1 MRECT
6 ECGGLLF
13 NKDITC
19 PYCEEKP
26 KPKRKGRGVGK
37 KPALFNTSLRLSQE
51 VMEYFN
57 THYPH
62 SKQAKIREVLT
73 DYVNQQKEKAIE
85 KSK

>member
-1 MRECT
+1 MRECN
-6 ECGGLLF
+6 ECGRLLF

-19 PYCEEKP
+19 PDCDE

-37 KPALFNTSLRLSQE
+37 KPALFCTSLRLSQE

-62 SKQAKIREVLT
+62 SKQAKIREILT
-73 DYVNQQKEKAIE
+73 EYVNQQKEKAIE
-85 KSK
+85 TSK